1 MKSYLNSILLY
12 PLIIVGLFFSFNFYV
27 VNHHLYNK
35 EKINLETNRNELD
48 YKLFKLDSFGLSK
61 DIFFMAMSG
70 LEKIKSQ
77 SHENNNSILSVI
89 DFSKPSNK
97 KRLFVFDLIN
107 KKVLFNTFVAHG
119 RNSGQLFASSFS
131 NENSSLKS
139 SLGFYQT
146 GKTYNGKHGYSLAL
160 IGLENGINDNAF
172 ERGIV
177 IHSADYVSES
187 TIQNQGYCGRSWGCP
202 ALPVNLSS
210 QIIDKIKNGSILFVF
225 GNDESY
231 LSKSKFLHS

>member
-12 PLIIVGLFFSFNFYV
+12 PLIIGGLFFSFKFIFV
-27 VNHHLYNK
+27 DIHFLKK
-35 EKINLETNRNELD
+35 EKINIKIEPHEFD
-48 YKLFKLDSFGLSK
+48 YKTIKLDSFGLSK
-61 DIFFMAMSG
+61 DIFLLAINGF
-70 LEKIKSQ
+70 EKIKSQ
-77 SHENNNSILSVI
+77 SSEKLNSILTIV

-97 KRLFVFDLIN
+97 KRLFVIDLMN
-107 KKVLFNTFVAHG
+107 KKVLFNTYVAHG
-119 RNSGQLFASSFS
+119 RNSGQLFATSFS

-160 IGLENGINDNAF
+160 IGLENGINDNAY

-187 TIQNQGYCGRSWGCP
+187 TIRSQGFCGRSWGCP

-210 QIIDKIKNGSILFVF
+210 QIIDKIKNGSTLFVF